1 MKYSAFKGCTL
12 CNLFQQENFE
22 YCLLKNRLTVRQGQ
36 TEGVDGDLD
45 HGLTEERIRSV
56 RIFQSRAEEICRL
69 DMEEKRSQGLLMF
82 CP

>member
-1 MKYSAFKGCTL
+1 M
-12 CNLFQQENFE
+12 
-22 YCLLKNRLTVRQGQ
+22 RQGQ

>member
-1 MKYSAFKGCTL
+1 MKYSALKGCTL

-22 YCLLKNRLTVRQGQ
+22 YCLKKRLTVRQGQ

-56 RIFQSRAEEICRL
+56 RSFQSRAEEICRL
-69 DMEEKRSQGLLMF
+69 DTEEKRSQGLLRF